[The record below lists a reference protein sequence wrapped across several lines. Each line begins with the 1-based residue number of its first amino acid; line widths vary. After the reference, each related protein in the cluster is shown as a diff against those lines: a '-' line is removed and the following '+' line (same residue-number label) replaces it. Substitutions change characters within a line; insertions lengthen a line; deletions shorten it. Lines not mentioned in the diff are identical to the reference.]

1 MGWLGELSSSVVI
14 HKLLLRLCLLC
25 QVKCDVDETWYEWCI
40 GKGLQSYRADFE
52 ICINYA
58 NYTASQ
64 KIQTPTINITIHN
77 IYWLFLVWIDIIQ
90 FSVDC
95 VKKS

>member
-1 MGWLGELSSSVVI
+1 MLMKLGMS
-14 HKLLLRLCLLC
+14 
-25 QVKCDVDETWYEWCI
+25 DVLARGCKVTEQI
-40 GKGLQSYRADFE
+40 LN

-64 KIQTPTINITIHN
+64 KIQTPTINITVHN
-77 IYWLFLVWIDIIQ
+77 IYWLFLVSIDIIK